1 MAVLDL
7 PAYCLFP
14 TSPSL
19 TTGLQNKQVVDV
31 FMSPMSSGK
40 LRLIHAPDPP
50 LRAREDVQGVPAA
63 LAVPSYFV
71 PSSW

>member
-7 PAYCLFP
+7 PVYCLSP

-19 TTGLQNKQVVDV
+19 TTGLQNKKVVDV
-31 FMSPMSSGK
+31 CMSPMSSGK

-50 LRAREDVQGVPAA
+50 LRAREDVRGVPAA
-63 LAVPSYFV
+63 LLTSS